1 MSAAKRT
8 WTIQDEANTYSTY
21 EVLLLRS
28 VRTLEHL
35 GKITAQ
41 RDALLEALRE
51 CITEP
56 GAFSR
61 HGRPDSLSC
70 ERRFNAIN
78 DLARAALALADG
90 AR

>member
-1 MSAAKRT
+1 MNAEKRT
-8 WTIQDEANTYSTY
+8 WTTQDEANTYSTY

-41 RDALLEALRE
+41 RDALAEALRFCVKALE
-51 CITEP
+51 VEAPIYRAHIDE
-56 GAFSR
+56 
-61 HGRPDSLSC
+61 
-70 ERRFNAIN
+70 
-78 DLARAALALADG
+78 ARAALALADG